1 MTQLE
6 EQVYR
11 KIIETM
17 DVDESSLTGFDENSP
32 LFDEAEPGG
41 VSMGLDSIDSLE
53 LLVMI
58 EKEWKLGEIPGEDML
73 KLTTVKNIADYIQ
86 SRLKEKGTL

>member
-1 MTQLE
+1 MTELE

-17 DVDESSLTGFDENSP
+17 DVDESALTGFTETSAI
-32 LFDEAEPGG
+32 FGEAEPGE

-58 EKEWKLGEIPGEDML
+58 EKEWGLGEIPGEDMINL
-73 KLTTVKNIADYIQ
+73 DTVKSIAGYIE
-86 SRLKEKGTL
+86 SHLPKETKS